1 MIVCIGV
8 EDHRA
13 QFVYPWPCM
22 ALMVRPWPRPWPRGS
37 ILGLGLEGPGL
48 GLGLGLEGPGL
59 GLGLGL
65 ECPGLGLG
73 LDGPGLGLGLGL
85 QILALTTTLQK

>member
-1 MIVCIGV
+1 MASRIL
-8 EDHRA
+8 EDK
-13 QFVYPWPCM
+13 FCV
-22 ALMVRPWPRPWPRGS
+22 LG
-37 ILGLGLEGPGL
+37 LGLGLEGRGL

-73 LDGPGLGLGLGL
+73 LGLECPDLDLPL
-85 QILALTTTLQK
+85 ASNVITSYNLKLKNHSQPILSSILY

>member
-1 MIVCIGV
+1 LASRIL
-8 EDHRA
+8 EDK
-13 QFVYPWPCM
+13 FCV
-22 ALMVRPWPRPWPRGS
+22 LG
-37 ILGLGLEGPGL
+37 LGLGLEGRGL

-73 LDGPGLGLGLGL
+73 LGLECPDLD
-85 QILALTTTLQK
+85 LALASNVITSYNLKLKNHSQPILSSILY

>member
-1 MIVCIGV
+1 MVLVWLGI

-13 QFVYPWPCM
+13 QFYV
-22 ALMVRPWPRPWPRGS
+22 
-37 ILGLGLEGPGL
+37 LGLGLEGSGL

-73 LDGPGLGLGLGL
+73 LGLDGPGLGLGLSL
-85 QILALTTTLQK
+85 QILALTTTLPNSVQKI

>member
-1 MIVCIGV
+1 MVKNSDV
-8 EDHRA
+8 VLED
-13 QFVYPWPCM
+13 
-22 ALMVRPWPRPWPRGS
+22 RPWPRGS
-37 ILGLGLEGPGL
+37 WRTQICVL

-73 LDGPGLGLGLGL
+73 LR
-85 QILALTTTLQK
+85 ISALTTAFFDRYFFVYFLILQTFAVGQSINLMHGAP

>member
-1 MIVCIGV
+1 
-8 EDHRA
+8 
-13 QFVYPWPCM
+13 M
-22 ALMVRPWPRPWPRGS
+22 ASR
-37 ILGLGLEGPGL
+37 ILEAKFCVL

-73 LDGPGLGLGLGL
+73 LGLECPDLD
-85 QILALTTTLQK
+85 LALASNVITSYNLKLKNHSQPILSSILY

>member
-1 MIVCIGV
+1 MASRIL
-8 EDHRA
+8 EDK
-13 QFVYPWPCM
+13 FCV
-22 ALMVRPWPRPWPRGS
+22 LG
-37 ILGLGLEGPGL
+37 LGLGLEGR

-73 LDGPGLGLGLGL
+73 LGLECPDLD
-85 QILALTTTLQK
+85 LALASNVITSYNLKLKNHSQPILSSILY

>member
-1 MIVCIGV
+1 MASRIL
-8 EDHRA
+8 EDK
-13 QFVYPWPCM
+13 FCV
-22 ALMVRPWPRPWPRGS
+22 LG
-37 ILGLGLEGPGL
+37 LGLGLEGRGL

-73 LDGPGLGLGLGL
+73 LGLECPDLD
-85 QILALTTTLQK
+85 LALASNVITSYNLKLKNHSQPILSSILY